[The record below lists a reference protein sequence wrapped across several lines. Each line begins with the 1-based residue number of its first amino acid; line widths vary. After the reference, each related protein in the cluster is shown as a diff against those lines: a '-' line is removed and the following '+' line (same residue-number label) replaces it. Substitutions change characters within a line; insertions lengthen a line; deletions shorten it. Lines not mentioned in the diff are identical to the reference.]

1 MNCDQVESDKMNQEQ
16 VERHTEESL
25 EKSLKEKNDE
35 EESDEEESDEEK
47 SLEEESDEEKSLEE
61 KQNLP
66 LTQNIKD
73 IISELSL
80 AKRKQIKRFMK
91 EKELSF
97 DALEKIYKN
106 HKIDGLTSNDF
117 YKFVMG
123 PVLYEFNVL
132 NTFSAD
138 LRDVV
143 SQKEIQ
149 NPNSPVIIKLID
161 KLQDLKH
168 RYITE
173 NDVSECISVN
183 PKLKEFFSRTGASLF
198 ENALVS
204 EIIVGRGPNEEDD
217 EFLKEQM
224 KTFIYIYYG
233 LNAKTKR
240 NEWIIQSR
248 GMCAKNSWVETS
260 MMQIIYQT
268 FLEDYCEKN
277 GITKEQYI
285 ATCIVREIITIIIL
299 NKKTTCK
306 YALFAGRRSCFPEFL
321 ILQNYIFFKLM
332 NHDKII
338 GSSSMWSILSLRK
351 MGFDIP
357 YPWVGT
363 IAHEMFMMAQAM
375 FKDYDNNED
384 NVSVSQAIVLYMYMI
399 LSHKEGTP
407 FPCLPDT
414 LGTKTC
420 FRALQA
426 VMITVTNEDG
436 STTEKSLLE
445 YVGMLRKDSGKIKDF
460 QDLSKQYPE
469 LSNAKIMDSEIGNI
483 LEAILSNE
491 AGIMIIGAGGLF
503 GEAQIPDEFL
513 TEEERIILGI
523 NPKLKMAIKVTEV
536 TISKE
541 AKEEA
546 KGEEEESVY
555 PVKTGD
561 GTDAGKLSIHPNIPS
576 EIFDSTMERVK
587 RTQDANDKPA
597 KKRNISHTV
606 ISGKMHPVLTERE

>member
-1 MNCDQVESDKMNQEQ
+1 MNQE
-16 VERHTEESL
+16 EIHEMKHEE
-25 EKSLKEKNDE
+25 ENPKMNHEE
-35 EESDEEESDEEK
+35 EESP
-47 SLEEESDEEKSLEE
+47 EE
-61 KQNLP
+61 KQYPP
-66 LTQNIKD
+66 LTQKIKD
-73 IISELSL
+73 IISQLSL
-80 AKRKQIKRFMK
+80 ARRKQIKRFMK
-91 EKELSF
+91 KKKLSF
-97 DALEKIYKN
+97 EDLEKIFKN
-106 HKIDGLTSNDF
+106 TNININGLTSNDF

-123 PVLYEFNVL
+123 PVLYEWNVL

-138 LRDVV
+138 LRDVE

-149 NPNSPVIIKLID
+149 NPNSPVITKLIAA
-161 KLQDLKH
+161 LPDLKH
-168 RYITE
+168 RYITKD
-173 NDVSECISVN
+173 DVSQCVSIN
-183 PKLKEFFSRTGASLF
+183 PKLQEFYSHAGDKLF
-198 ENALVS
+198 NEALVS
-204 EIIVGRGPNEEDD
+204 EIIVGRGPNEKDD
-217 EFLKEQM
+217 EILRKEM
-224 KTFIYIYYG
+224 KTFVYVYYG

-260 MMQIIYQT
+260 LMQIIYQT

-277 GITKEQYI
+277 GITKEHYI
-285 ATCIVREIITIIIL
+285 ATCIVREIITIMEL
-299 NKKTTCK
+299 NEKTTCK

-332 NHDKII
+332 DPDKII

-375 FKDYDNNED
+375 FKDYDDNED

-399 LSHKEGTP
+399 LVHKEGTP

-414 LGTKTC
+414 LGTKAC
-420 FRALQA
+420 LRALQS
-426 VMITVTNEDG
+426 VMITVTNGDG
-436 STTEKSLLE
+436 TTSEKSLLE
-445 YVGMLRKDSGKIKDF
+445 CLGMLRKDSGEIKDF
-460 QDLSKQYPE
+460 QDLISQYPE

-483 LEAILSNE
+483 LEAIQSNQ

-513 TEEERIILGI
+513 SEEERIILEL
-523 NPKLKMAIKVTEV
+523 NAKLKMAVKVTEV

-541 AKEEA
+541 ENTY
-546 KGEEEESVY
+546 ESVY

-561 GTDAGKLSIHPNIPS
+561 GKDAGKLSIHPNITTKV
-576 EIFDSTMERVK
+576 FDDTMRKIK
-587 RTQDANDKPA
+587 RTQEANDKPS
-597 KKRNISHTV
+597 KKRIISHTFDSTGQMINNLV
-606 ISGKMHPVLTERE
+606 

>member
-1 MNCDQVESDKMNQEQ
+1 MNQEEEIHKMNQE
-16 VERHTEESL
+16 ENPKMNH
-25 EKSLKEKNDE
+25 E
-35 EESDEEESDEEK
+35 EEYEEK
-47 SLEEESDEEKSLEE
+47 SPEE
-61 KQNLP
+61 KQYPP

-80 AKRKQIKRFMK
+80 TKRKQIKRFMK
-91 EKELSF
+91 KNNLSF
-97 DALEKIYKN
+97 EDLEKIYKN
-106 HKIDGLTSNDF
+106 HKINGLTSNDF

-123 PVLYEFNVL
+123 PVLSQFNVL

-138 LRDVV
+138 LRDVE

-149 NPNSPVIIKLID
+149 NPNSPVIKKLID
-161 KLQDLKH
+161 NLQDLKH
-168 RYITE
+168 RFITE
-173 NDVSECISVN
+173 NDVLECISVN

-198 ENALVS
+198 HNALVS

-217 EFLKEQM
+217 EILRKEM
-224 KTFIYIYYG
+224 KTFVYVYYG
-233 LNAKTKR
+233 FNAKTKR

-248 GMCAKNSWVETS
+248 GMCAKNSWVETPL
-260 MMQIIYQT
+260 MQIIYQT

-285 ATCIVREIITIIIL
+285 ATCIVREIITIMIL
-299 NKKTTCK
+299 NKRTTCK

-332 NHDKII
+332 DHDKII

-420 FRALQA
+420 LRALES
-426 VMITVTNEDG
+426 VMITVKNEDG
-436 STTEKSLLE
+436 STTDKSLLE
-445 YVGMLRKDSGKIKDF
+445 CLGMLRKDSGEIKDF
-460 QDLSKQYPE
+460 QDLISQYPE
-469 LSNAKIMDSEIGNI
+469 LLNAKIMDSEIGNI
-483 LEAILSNE
+483 LEAILSNL

-503 GEAQIPDEFL
+503 GDTQIPDEL
-513 TEEERIILGI
+513 LEEAERIILGI
-523 NPKLKMAIKVTEV
+523 NPKLKMAVKVTEV

-541 AKEEA
+541 E

-561 GTDAGKLSIHPNIPS
+561 GTDAGKLSIHPNITPKT
-576 EIFDSTMERVK
+576 FDSIMERIK
-587 RTQDANDKPA
+587 RTKDANHKPA
-597 KKRNISHTV
+597 RKRKISHTFDS
-606 ISGKMHPVLTERE
+606 IGNMHPVLTRRK

>member
-1 MNCDQVESDKMNQEQ
+1 
-16 VERHTEESL
+16 
-25 EKSLKEKNDE
+25 
-35 EESDEEESDEEK
+35 
-47 SLEEESDEEKSLEE
+47 
-61 KQNLP
+61 
-66 LTQNIKD
+66 
-73 IISELSL
+73 
-80 AKRKQIKRFMK
+80 MK
-91 EKELSF
+91 KKKLSF
-97 DALEKIYKN
+97 EDLEKIYKN

-123 PVLYEFNVL
+123 PVLYEWNVL

-138 LRDVV
+138 LRDVE

-149 NPNSPVIIKLID
+149 NPNSPVIKKLID

-173 NDVSECISVN
+173 NDVLECISVN

-204 EIIVGRGPNEEDD
+204 EIIVGRGPNKEDD
-217 EFLKEQM
+217 EILKKEM
-224 KTFIYIYYG
+224 KTFVYVYYG
-233 LNAKTKR
+233 FNAKTKR

-260 MMQIIYQT
+260 LMQIIYQI

-332 NHDKII
+332 DHDKII

-363 IAHEMFMMAQAM
+363 IAHEMFMMAQAI

-399 LSHKEGTP
+399 LSHKEGIP

-436 STTEKSLLE
+436 TTTEKSLLE
-445 YVGMLRKDSGKIKDF
+445 YVGMLRKDSGEIKDF
-460 QDLSKQYPE
+460 QDLISQYPE
-469 LSNAKIMDSEIGNI
+469 LSNVKIMDSEIGNI

-503 GEAQIPDEFL
+503 GEALIPDKFL
-513 TEEERIILGI
+513 TKKERIILGI
-523 NPKLKMAIKVTEV
+523 NPKLKMAVKVTEV
-536 TISKE
+536 TISK
-541 AKEEA
+541 
-546 KGEEEESVY
+546 EEESVY

-561 GTDAGKLSIHPNIPS
+561 GTDAGKLSIHPNITP
-576 EIFDSTMERVK
+576 EIFNTTMKRVE

-597 KKRNISHTV
+597 KKRNISHT
-606 ISGKMHPVLTERE
+606 IDSTDQMQIVLTERE